1 MSLKTFLLGRMN
13 RAFGRPDLPP
23 YETASHT
30 VGDASVALQ
39 DAVYGRPAARPRAS
53 VGLEHLGA
61 YRPLVAA
68 IREELERFVATDLRL
83 HLAIAE
89 RDRYVLTSIAIESI
103 GPDETR
109 TLLARFV
116 REFAP
121 EQVKQYLAR
130 EIIARLPNASAIDL
144 SQFAGLEMAGAA
156 SAAARSDYED
166 LLDELRSDEP
176 EVAKPYE
183 VTLAG
188 RWSDAPSLPQAA
200 PAKRPPPGMAP
211 TPLAGGRGVDV
222 VLEDAQGPRRVALSS
237 VVPGRRY
244 TVGKDDG
251 CDIVVDGVYASRR
264 HCEVWL
270 DKGAWWVT
278 DCGSTN
284 GIRVEPAMD
293 GPATAPKLV
302 SARGDGKPL
311 PLDAGSRVVLSASG
325 QGTAAQYPRFALQAT
340 DAAPRASATPV
351 TPIVVATRPRT
362 AFVIEA
368 RMASGDRTVEIPAEL
383 PFRIGRSRA
392 QSLVV
397 DWAHESVSG
406 HHADVT
412 AVEEAGVRVRV
423 HGDNGVRVQGGARHA
438 PGSEFAWLDGET
450 LVLGGGEDGEPAC
463 TLTLARA
470 S

>member
-23 YETASHT
+23 YESASHT
-30 VGDASVALQ
+30 VGDASVALH
-39 DAVYGRPAARPRAS
+39 DAAYARPPQQPRAA

-89 RDRYVLTSIAIESI
+89 RDRYVLTSISIESV

-109 TLLARFV
+109 TLLTRFV

-121 EQVKQYLAR
+121 EQVKHYLAR

-144 SQFAGLEMAGAA
+144 TQFAGLEAGAE
-156 SAAARSDYED
+156 AAAASRSDYDD
-166 LLDELRSDEP
+166 LLEELRTDEP

-183 VTLAG
+183 VTLVG
-188 RWSDAPSLPQAA
+188 RWSDAERGPERA
-200 PAKRPPPGMAP
+200 PAKRAP
-211 TPLAGGRGVDV
+211 AAVNATPLAGRGMDV
-222 VLEDAQGPRRVALSS
+222 VIDDAQGARRVALSS

-244 TVGKDDG
+244 TVGKDAG
-251 CDIVVDGVYASRR
+251 CDVVVDGVYASRR

-270 DKGAWWVT
+270 DKGTWWVT

-284 GIRVEPAMD
+284 GIRVEPA
-293 GPATAPKLV
+293 GGEGASLA
-302 SARGDGKPL
+302 SAKGDGKALAVEPG
-311 PLDAGSRVVLSASG
+311 ARVVLSASG
-325 QGTAAQYPRFALQAT
+325 QGTAAQYPRFGLSPV

-351 TPIVVATRPRT
+351 TPIVAAVRTR
-362 AFVIEA
+362 ASFAIDA
-368 RMASGDRTVEIPAEL
+368 HMASGDKTFTLPAEGA
-383 PFRIGRSRA
+383 FRIGRSRA

-406 HHADVT
+406 HHAEIVG
-412 AVEEAGVRVRV
+412 VEEAGVRVRV
-423 HGDNGVRVQGGARHA
+423 HGDNGVRLAGGEQHGA
-438 PGSEFAWLDGET
+438 GSEFTWKVGQT
-450 LVLGGGEDGEPAC
+450 LVLGHPVDAEPAC
-463 TLTLARA
+463 TLTLAHA

>member
-1 MSLKTFLLGRMN
+1 MSFKTFLLGRMN

-23 YETASHT
+23 YESASHT
-30 VGDASVALQ
+30 VGDASVALK
-39 DAVYGRPAARPRAS
+39 DHAFGRQPRAN

-89 RDRYVLTSIAIESI
+89 RDRYVLTSIVIDSI
-103 GPDETR
+103 GPDDTR

-121 EQVKQYLAR
+121 EQVKHYLSR

-144 SQFAGLEMAGAA
+144 TQFAGLTTGGESA
-156 SAAARSDYED
+156 AAARSDYED

-183 VTLAG
+183 VTLVG
-188 RWSDAPSLPQAA
+188 RWSDTERRPEAVAAKRA
-200 PAKRPPPGMAP
+200 PAVNA
-211 TPLAGGRGVDV
+211 TPLAGRGIDV
-222 VLEDAQGPRRVALSS
+222 LLEDAQGARRVALPS
-237 VVPGRRY
+237 VIPGRRY
-244 TVGKDDG
+244 TVGKDES
-251 CDIVVDGVYASRR
+251 CDVVVDGLYASRR
-264 HCEVWL
+264 HCELWL

-284 GIRVEPAMD
+284 GIRVEPAVGD
-293 GPATAPKLV
+293 VQQASTK
-302 SARGDGKPL
+302 GDGKALMLEPG
-311 PLDAGSRVVLSASG
+311 ARVVLSASG
-325 QGTAAQYPRFALQAT
+325 QGTAAQYPRFGLSPV
-340 DAAPRASATPV
+340 DAAPRATATPV
-351 TPIVVATRPRT
+351 TPIVAATR
-362 AFVIEA
+362 A
-368 RMASGDRTVEIPAEL
+368 RPSFTIRAQMASGEKTFDIPADGA
-383 PFRIGRSRA
+383 FRIGRSRA

-406 HHADVT
+406 HHAEIVGIDDG
-412 AVEEAGVRVRV
+412 GVRMRV
-423 HGDNGVRVQGGARHA
+423 LGDNGVRVEGGAQHG
-438 PGSEFAWLDGET
+438 PGSEFAWRAGET
-450 LVLGGGEDGEPAC
+450 LVLGRAVGGEPAC
-463 TLTLARA
+463 TLTLTRG

>member
-144 SQFAGLEMAGAA
+144 SQFAGLEMAGAGERRRTQRLRGSLRRA
-156 SAAARSDYED
+156 SQR
-166 LLDELRSDEP
+166 R
-176 EVAKPYE
+176 
-183 VTLAG
+183 
-188 RWSDAPSLPQAA
+188 
-200 PAKRPPPGMAP
+200 
-211 TPLAGGRGVDV
+211 AGGR
-222 VLEDAQGPRRVALSS
+222 E
-237 VVPGRRY
+237 
-244 TVGKDDG
+244 
-251 CDIVVDGVYASRR
+251 ASM
-264 HCEVWL
+264 
-270 DKGAWWVT
+270 K
-278 DCGSTN
+278 
-284 GIRVEPAMD
+284 
-293 GPATAPKLV
+293 
-302 SARGDGKPL
+302 
-311 PLDAGSRVVLSASG
+311 
-325 QGTAAQYPRFALQAT
+325 
-340 DAAPRASATPV
+340 
-351 TPIVVATRPRT
+351 
-362 AFVIEA
+362 
-368 RMASGDRTVEIPAEL
+368 
-383 PFRIGRSRA
+383 
-392 QSLVV
+392 
-397 DWAHESVSG
+397 
-406 HHADVT
+406 
-412 AVEEAGVRVRV
+412 
-423 HGDNGVRVQGGARHA
+423 
-438 PGSEFAWLDGET
+438 
-450 LVLGGGEDGEPAC
+450 
-463 TLTLARA
+463 
-470 S
+470 

>member
-23 YETASHT
+23 YDSASHT

-39 DAVYGRPAARPRAS
+39 DTAYARPVQQGRAS

-89 RDRYVLTSIAIESI
+89 RDRYVLTSIVIDSI

-121 EQVKQYLAR
+121 EQVKHYLAR

-144 SQFAGLEMAGAA
+144 TQFSGLTTGGESA
-156 SAAARSDYED
+156 AAARSDYED

-183 VTLAG
+183 VTLVG
-188 RWSDAPSLPQAA
+188 RWSDTERRPETAHAKRA
-200 PAKRPPPGMAP
+200 PAAAGA
-211 TPLAGGRGVDV
+211 TPLAGRGIDV
-222 VLEDAQGPRRVALSS
+222 VLEDAQGARRIALSS

-244 TVGKDDG
+244 TVGKDAG
-251 CDIVVDGVYASRR
+251 CDVIVDGVYVSRR
-264 HCEVWL
+264 HCELWL
-270 DKGAWWVT
+270 DKGVWWVT

-284 GIRVEPAMD
+284 GIRVEPASGD
-293 GPATAPKLV
+293 DAKRV
-302 SARGDGKPL
+302 SAKGDGKALALEPG
-311 PLDAGSRVVLSASG
+311 ARVVLSASG
-325 QGTAAQYPRFALQAT
+325 QGTATQYPRFGLQPV
-340 DAAPRASATPV
+340 DAAPRSTATPE
-351 TPIVVATRPRT
+351 TPNVAAARGR
-362 AFVIEA
+362 ASLAIRA
-368 RMASGDRTVEIPAEL
+368 RMASGEKTYEIPPDGA
-383 PFRIGRSRA
+383 FRIGRSRA

-406 HHADVT
+406 HHAEIVGIDD
-412 AVEEAGVRVRV
+412 AGVRVRV
-423 HGDNGVRVQGGARHA
+423 HGDNGVRVEGGAQHA
-438 PGSEFAWLDGET
+438 PGSEFDWRVGET
-450 LVLGGGEDGEPAC
+450 LVLGRAAGDEPAC

>member
-23 YETASHT
+23 FDRASHT

-39 DAVYGRPAARPRAS
+39 DAVYARPVQPRAS

-89 RDRYVLTSIAIESI
+89 RDRYVLTSIVIESV

-109 TLLARFV
+109 ALLARFV

-121 EQVKQYLAR
+121 EQVKQYLSR

-144 SQFAGLEMAGAA
+144 SQFAGLETGSQA

-188 RWSDAPSLPQAA
+188 RWSDLPSAAQASQ
-200 PAKRPPPGMAP
+200 AKRPPPGLAA
-211 TPLAGGRGVDV
+211 TPLAGRGVDV
-222 VLEDAQGPRRVALSS
+222 LLEDARGPRRVALSS

-244 TVGKDDG
+244 TVGKDDT
-251 CDIVVDGVYASRR
+251 CDVVVDGMYASRR
-264 HCEVWL
+264 HCEMWL

-293 GPATAPKLV
+293 GAAADARLV
-302 SARGDGKPL
+302 SARGDGKAL
-311 PLDAGSRVVLSASG
+311 ALDAGARVVLSASG
-325 QGTAAQYPRFALQAT
+325 QGSAAQYPRFALQAP
-340 DAAPRASATPV
+340 DAAPRATATPV
-351 TPIVVATRPRT
+351 TPIVVAARPRV
-362 AFVIEA
+362 AYAIRA
-368 RMASGDRTVEIPAEL
+368 HMASGDTTVDIPPDV

-406 HHADVT
+406 HHAEVLG
-412 AVEEAGVRVRV
+412 VEESGVRVRV
-423 HGDNGVRVQGGARHA
+423 HGDNGVRVQGGAHHA
-438 PGSEFAWLDGET
+438 AGSEFAWLDGET
-450 LVLGGGEDGEPAC
+450 LVLGREEEGEPAC
-463 TLTLARA
+463 TLTLVRA
-470 S
+470 P

>member
-13 RAFGRPDLPP
+13 RAFGRSDLPP
-23 YETASHT
+23 YESASHT

-39 DAVYGRPAARPRAS
+39 DAPRARPAQHGRAGA
-53 VGLEHLGA
+53 GLEHLGA

-89 RDRYVLTSIAIESI
+89 RDRYVLTSIVIDGI
-103 GPDETR
+103 GPDESR
-109 TLLARFV
+109 TLLQRFV

-144 SQFAGLEMAGAA
+144 TQFAGLATGAEPAG
-156 SAAARSDYED
+156 AARSDYED

-176 EVAKPYE
+176 EVPKPYE
-183 VTLAG
+183 VTLVG
-188 RWSDAPSLPQAA
+188 RWSDTERRTDAA
-200 PAKRPPPGMAP
+200 PAKRAPAAVNP
-211 TPLAGGRGVDV
+211 TPLAGRGVDV
-222 VLEDAQGPRRVALSS
+222 LVEDAQGPRRIALAS

-244 TVGKDDG
+244 SVGKDAG
-251 CDIVVDGVYASRR
+251 CDVVVDGVYASRR
-264 HCEVWL
+264 HCELWL

-284 GIRVEPAMD
+284 GIRVEP
-293 GPATAPKLV
+293 PAGEGALASTK
-302 SARGDGKPL
+302 GDGKALALEPG
-311 PLDAGSRVVLSASG
+311 AQVVLSASG
-325 QGTAAQYPRFALQAT
+325 RGTAAQYPRFGIAPAEEAKRAT
-340 DAAPRASATPV
+340 ATPV
-351 TPIVVATRPRT
+351 TPIVAAARVRA
-362 AFVIEA
+362 AYVIRA
-368 RMASGDRTVEIPAEL
+368 RMASGEKTFEVPPDGA
-383 PFRIGRSRA
+383 FRIGRSRA
-392 QSLVV
+392 QSLVI

-406 HHADVT
+406 HHAEIVGTD
-412 AVEEAGVRVRV
+412 EAGARVRV
-423 HGDNGVRVQGGARHA
+423 QGDNGVQVEGGPQHA
-438 PGSEFAWLDGET
+438 PGSEFVWRAGET
-450 LVLGGGEDGEPAC
+450 LVLGRAVDGEPSC

>member
-13 RAFGRPDLPP
+13 RAFGRADLPP
-23 YETASHT
+23 FDRASHT

-39 DAVYGRPAARPRAS
+39 DAMYGRPAAKPRAS

-89 RDRYVLTSIAIESI
+89 RDRYVLTSIVIESV

-109 TLLARFV
+109 TLLKRFV

-144 SQFAGLEMAGAA
+144 SQFAGLETGGET
-156 SAAARSDYED
+156 SAALRSDYED

-176 EVAKPYE
+176 EVPKPFE
-183 VTLAG
+183 VTLSG
-188 RWSDAPSLPQAA
+188 RWSDTPAA
-200 PAKRPPPGMAP
+200 PQVAPVKRPPAGLAP
-211 TPLAGGRGVDV
+211 TPLAGRGVDV
-222 VLEDAQGPRRVALSS
+222 VLEDAQGARRVALSS

-244 TVGKDDG
+244 TVGKDDS
-251 CDIVVDGVYASRR
+251 CDIVVDGLYASRR

-284 GIRVEPAMD
+284 GIRVEPATD
-293 GPATAPKLV
+293 DEATGAKLV
-302 SARGDGKPL
+302 SARGDGKSL
-311 PLDAGSRVVLSASG
+311 PLDAGTRVVLSASG
-325 QGTAAQYPRFALQAT
+325 QGSAAQYPRFALQAP
-340 DAAPRASATPV
+340 DVAPRATATPV
-351 TPIVVATRPRT
+351 TPIVVAARPRPT
-362 AFVIEA
+362 YAIQA
-368 RMASGDRTVEIPAEL
+368 HMASGDKTVEIPPEL

-392 QSLVV
+392 QSLVI

-406 HHADVT
+406 HHAEVT
-412 AVEEAGVRVRV
+412 AAEEAGVRVRV
-423 HGDNGVRVQGGARHA
+423 HGDNGVQVAGGPHH
-438 PGSEFAWLDGET
+438 PSGSEFAWLAGET
-450 LVLGGGEDGEPAC
+450 LVLGRGDDGEPAC

-470 S
+470 P